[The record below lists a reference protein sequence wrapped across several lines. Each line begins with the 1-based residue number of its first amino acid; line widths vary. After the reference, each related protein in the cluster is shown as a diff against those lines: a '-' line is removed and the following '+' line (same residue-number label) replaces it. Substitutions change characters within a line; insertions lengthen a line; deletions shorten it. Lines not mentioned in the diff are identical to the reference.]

1 MSQESKTL
9 QDLQSQLTWAHGDS
23 QRLKHQPKSMQ
34 GQDLTAFLHVVDVQF
49 GFYAGHLAIG
59 AGLSLVLL
67 STIGFP
73 SLTWTPG
80 WASAGEEVLS
90 GTRCLRR

>member
-1 MSQESKTL
+1 
-9 QDLQSQLTWAHGDS
+9 
-23 QRLKHQPKSMQ
+23 MQ

-80 WASAGEEVLS
+80 WASAGDDVTGPA
-90 GTRCLRR
+90 GTLASRGGVIPKGASPSLRRGGRG